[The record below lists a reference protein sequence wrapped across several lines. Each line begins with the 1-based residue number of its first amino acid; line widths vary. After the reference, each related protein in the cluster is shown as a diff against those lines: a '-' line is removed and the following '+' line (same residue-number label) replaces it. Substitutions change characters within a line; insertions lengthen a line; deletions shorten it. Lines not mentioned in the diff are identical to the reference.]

1 MTISGFIELLKK
13 IKKVHGNLEL
23 YFHGITDDIFL
34 IDGIVISNEK
44 LVVFNDDNYRTRNI
58 LKE

>member
-23 YFHGITDDIFL
+23 YVHDSIDDIFL
-34 IDGIVISNEK
+34 IDGIVISNDK
-44 LVVFNDDNYRTRNI
+44 LVVFNNYNYLTRNI